1 MGGSQ
6 MAKRKVEGRPESSG
20 NGKGRETGRVRG
32 REGEGEREHTGLC
45 QMSHLNAARKQE
57 DVF

>member
-1 MGGSQ
+1 